1 MIYAKSGIKT
11 KDINDLC
18 PENDKIYKIK
28 TRPVEKYKAQHANI
42 EKQAGAELYQAQI
55 SLS

>member
-18 PENDKIYKIK
+18 PENDKIHKIR
-28 TRPVEKYKAQHANI
+28 TRAVEKYKTYDTTLSNKDYLVI
-42 EKQAGAELYQAQI
+42 EH
-55 SLS
+55 